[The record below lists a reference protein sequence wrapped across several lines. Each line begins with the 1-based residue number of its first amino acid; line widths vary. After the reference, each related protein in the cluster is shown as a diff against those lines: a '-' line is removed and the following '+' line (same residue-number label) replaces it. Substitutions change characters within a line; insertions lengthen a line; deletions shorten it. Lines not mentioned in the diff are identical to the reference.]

1 MSSKSPP
8 ATMELEGQFFLFNE
22 FCDPVS
28 NTGGWGGEGEGGCN
42 QLLSAWEVNSL
53 EKRKRNESNKR
64 EEYSCLGVDLSFGK
78 SLVSYLFIPFM
89 VL

>member
-8 ATMELEGQFFLFNE
+8 ATMELEGQFFLPVF
-22 FCDPVS
+22 DPVS

-53 EKRKRNESNKR
+53 EREKEMRAIKGRNIHVW
-64 EEYSCLGVDLSFGK
+64 GW
-78 SLVSYLFIPFM
+78 I
-89 VL
+89 